1 MPAHMSA
8 TGPTDMPIYG
18 LSTAHAGGITA
29 MSSAKVMI
37 SFFVIVLL
45 SMNIPQQ
52 LLFDN
57 I

>member
-1 MPAHMSA
+1 
-8 TGPTDMPIYG
+8 MPIYG

-29 MSSAKVMI
+29 MSSAKVRI
-37 SFFVIVLL
+37 SFFVIVLF